1 MLIFEVILVLVG
13 VYVSELAKT
22 TFSVS
27 VGLSDMMPGAS
38 DLIIT

>member
-13 VYVSELAKT
+13 AYVSELAKT

-27 VGLSDMMPGAS
+27 VDPSDMTPGALT
-38 DLIIT
+38 LIIT